1 MTTAPLRVMVVDDTT
16 TYRMIVRQ
24 SAEAVPGVE
33 VVDFAANGRIALDK
47 LSRIPIDVVLLD
59 VEMPE
64 MNGLDTLHHI
74 TAHYP
79 QVTVVMVSG
88 ASHTNADI
96 VVECLNSGAFDFVTK
111 PLESDMD
118 RSKGALLASLRPILS
133 LLSRRGR
140 RAPGQGVPGGTST
153 QAGASSVA
161 GMRVAPPPLPTRS
174 AFTPPPNEAHSP
186 AALEPRERVR
196 APVPTVGRAPLPSF
210 TEPPRIAPP
219 LRSTRVTAARTEMER
234 ESRPVTSV
242 GTSASGSAAGW
253 DKKPALLLIGS
264 STGGPAALT
273 RVLSGIP
280 PKLPI
285 PALIVQ
291 HMPPMFTVSL
301 AAQLSRSTGHT
312 VMEAA
317 HDQEVEAGKILL
329 APGGRHLS
337 VKRHGTMLK
346 TVLNDGPKVNGC
358 RPAVDVLFMSVM
370 ASYADPILAVI
381 LTGMG
386 NDGANGVKGLKRSGK
401 TYCLTQSRESCVV
414 YGMPRVVEEMGLS
427 DESISLEELG
437 PKISELCR

>member
-1 MTTAPLRVMVVDDTT
+1 MTTPSLRVMVVDDTT

-47 LSRIPIDVVLLD
+47 LGRIPVDVVLLD

-79 QVTVVMVSG
+79 HVTVVMVSG

-111 PLESDMD
+111 PLENDMD

-140 RAPGQGVPGGTST
+140 RVPGQ
-153 QAGASSVA
+153 A
-161 GMRVAPPPLPTRS
+161 APPPPLRPSAPAAPARTPAPAVSAPPSSATGELRDRGWPTLPPLNR
-174 AFTPPPNEAHSP
+174 PPPTFA
-186 AALEPRERVR
+186 EPHRTL
-196 APVPTVGRAPLPSF
+196 A
-210 TEPPRIAPP
+210 P
-219 LRSTRVTAARTEMER
+219 LRSPSVTAARPLPER
-234 ESRPVTSV
+234 DSRPAAAAV
-242 GTSASGSAAGW
+242 SGGW

-273 RVLSGIP
+273 RVLSAIP

-285 PALIVQ
+285 PAMIVQ

-301 AAQLSRSTGHT
+301 AAQLSRSTGHN
-312 VMEAA
+312 VVEAG

-337 VKRHGTMLK
+337 VKRHGAILK

-370 ASYADPILAVI
+370 ASFSEPVLAVI

-427 DESISLEELG
+427 DESISLEQLG
-437 PKISELCR
+437 SKISELCR

>member
-1 MTTAPLRVMVVDDTT
+1 MVVDDTT

-79 QVTVVMVSG
+79 HVTVVMVSG

-111 PLESDMD
+111 PLESDME

-140 RAPGQGVPGGTST
+140 RAPGQGTLGGNST
-153 QAGASSVA
+153 QAGISAA
-161 GMRVAPPPLPTRS
+161 PGMRAAPPPLPPRS
-174 AFTPPPNEAHSP
+174 SSYAPASEAVT
-186 AALEPRERVR
+186 AAPLEPRERSRTPLPAVS
-196 APVPTVGRAPLPSF
+196 RAPLPSF
-210 TEPPRIAPP
+210 TEPPRPVTP
-219 LRSTRVTAARTEMER
+219 LRSTRVTAVRTVPER
-234 ESRPVTSV
+234 ESRPVTSSV
-242 GTSASGSAAGW
+242 GTAAAGAAW
-253 DKKPALLLIGS
+253 DKKPTLLLIGS

-280 PKLPI
+280 PQLPI

-301 AAQLSRSTGHT
+301 AAQLSRSTGHL

-370 ASYADPILAVI
+370 ASYADPVLAVI

>member
-47 LSRIPIDVVLLD
+47 LGRIPVDVVLLD

-79 QVTVVMVSG
+79 HVTVVMVSG

-133 LLSRRGR
+133 LLARRGR
-140 RAPGQGVPGGTST
+140 RSPGQGVMAAAAPGLASATASRAPTS
-153 QAGASSVA
+153 SLS
-161 GMRVAPPPLPTRS
+161 TRS
-174 AFTPPPNEAHSP
+174 ALPTASEAPAVVENRDRSWPSLTSFAKSPTPALNDPPP
-186 AALEPRERVR
+186 PR
-196 APVPTVGRAPLPSF
+196 TMAPLRPQRVA
-210 TEPPRIAPP
+210 TARP
-219 LRSTRVTAARTEMER
+219 LPEKEI
-234 ESRPVTSV
+234 RPV
-242 GTSASGSAAGW
+242 SAVATSAAGAW
-253 DKKPALLLIGS
+253 DKKPSLLLIGS

-273 RVLSGIP
+273 RVLSAIP
-280 PKLPI
+280 PGLPI
-285 PALIVQ
+285 PTMIVQ

-301 AAQLSRSTGHT
+301 AAQLARSTGHN
-312 VMEAA
+312 VLEAA
-317 HDQEVEAGKILL
+317 HDQEVEPGKILL

-337 VKRHGTMLK
+337 VKRQGSILK

-370 ASYADPILAVI
+370 ASFSEPVLAVI

-427 DESISLEELG
+427 DESIPLEQMG
-437 PKISELCR
+437 AKISELCR